1 VILSGRQIVI
11 KGSLDLELQNVEV
24 NSDVGETEVLVKN
37 RYTAISPGTEL
48 SIYTGIN
55 PEVYEPN
62 TWCNYP
68 HIPGYVGLGEVVAL
82 GSSVQGLR
90 VGDAVFHHS
99 HHSEYDRVETRWFP
113 CVKIDHKDVLPE
125 VSLIRFAAIVMSGSV
140 RLSKIELG
148 DKIILIGLGLIG
160 QIGAQLFSLAGA
172 DIHAFDPIAS
182 RRSLADQIGANLDTH
197 DPDSTAPKDFA
208 QSLTDGRGVDTLL
221 DATGQSSLIMSNI
234 EVVRPLGQVILL
246 GAPFAAFDANLTK
259 FLRQIFLKRLK
270 VVGALELDRVTRPNE
285 YVAHPYLFD
294 VTYSLELIHRGK
306 LKTKPLVSHVIA
318 PSEFKKGYEGLLNK
332 KEEYT
337 TVVID
342 WQRS

>member
-1 VILSGRQIVI
+1 MTKGRQVVV
-11 KGSLDLELQNVEV
+11 KGPMDLELQDTEV
-24 NSDVGETEVLVKN
+24 DFEVGENEVLVKN

-55 PEVYEPN
+55 PEVYQPN
-62 TWCNYP
+62 SWCNYP
-68 HIPGYVGLGEVVAL
+68 HIPGYVGLGEAVAV
-82 GSSVQGLR
+82 GSSVQGIN

-113 CVKIDHKDVLPE
+113 CMKIDHKDMLPE
-125 VSLIRFAAIVMSGSV
+125 VSLIRFAAIVMSGSI

-148 DKIILIGLGLIG
+148 DKIVLIGLGLIG

-182 RRSLADQIGANLDTH
+182 RRRLAEQIGAVLDTH
-197 DPDSTAPKDFA
+197 DPSTTNPKDFA
-208 QSLTDGRGVDTLL
+208 QSLTEGRGVDTLL
-221 DATGQSSLIMSNI
+221 DATGQSALLMTNI

-246 GAPFAAFDANLTK
+246 GAPFAAYEANLTK

-270 VVGALELDRVTRPNE
+270 VVGALELDRMTLPNE

-294 VTYSLELIHRGK
+294 VSYSLELIHRGK

-318 PSEFKKGYEGLLNK
+318 PSEFKVGYEGLLNK
-332 KEEYT
+332 KDVFT
-337 TVVID
+337 AVVID
-342 WQRS
+342 WLKS